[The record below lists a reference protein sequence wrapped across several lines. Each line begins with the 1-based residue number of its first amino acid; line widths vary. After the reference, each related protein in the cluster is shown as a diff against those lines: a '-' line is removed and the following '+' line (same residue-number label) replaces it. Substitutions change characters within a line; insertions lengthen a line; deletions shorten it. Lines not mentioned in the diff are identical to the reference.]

1 MSNRRAIPA
10 LLLFL
15 VPLGLAFTRGG
26 SSAATADLSPATVGE
41 AQEAPSEAV
50 YMVYYWRARPG
61 HESEYAAYIRDVAE
75 PIDARA
81 REAGV
86 FEWVRTYTPALKTGA
101 EGADW
106 THMRVFK
113 LANYAALDGFS
124 AGLNAATREIY
135 PGPATQPSSAGMR
148 DLVRQE
154 IWRDF
159 Q

>member
-1 MSNRRAIPA
+1 MSNRHALSA
-10 LLLFL
+10 LLLL
-15 VPLGLAFTRGG
+15 ILPLGLAFTWSADTGG
-26 SSAATADLSPATVGE
+26 TYSSSTASVAA
-41 AQEAPSEAV
+41 AQEAAPEAV

-61 HESEYAAYIRDVAE
+61 HESEYAAYIREVAE
-75 PIDARA
+75 PIDAEA
-81 REAGV
+81 QKAGV

-106 THMRVFK
+106 TQMRVFK

-124 AGLNAATREIY
+124 PGLTAATRKAY
-135 PGPATQPSSAGMR
+135 PNPADQPSSAGLR

-159 Q
+159 R